1 MVGGRRMKDNNPQIC
16 VVGSSNIDLVVK
28 SRRLPLPGETILGG
42 KFLMVPGGKGANQ
55 AVAAAKLGAQVYLVA
70 KLGDDIFGTQSFE
83 NFKKEGVNTDYVTR
97 TNKALSGVASITVDE
112 AGNNSIVVTPG
123 ANKELTPKDVE
134 KARRAIASCAVMV
147 SQLEIPLETVEY
159 AARLA
164 NQYGMPF
171 ILDPAPA
178 RKLRHKLLEMTDV
191 IKPNETEAEILTG
204 IKVKDEKTARKA
216 AINLFERGVKT
227 VILTLGS
234 RGFFIF
240 NKETNEFF
248 PAGKVKAVDSTAAGD
263 AFVGGLAFC
272 IARGRTILEAALF
285 ANNVAALSVT
295 RIGAQSSLPS
305 MKEVQ
310 NFIKSRKRK

>member
-1 MVGGRRMKDNNPQIC
+1 MKTNKPKIC

-97 TNKALSGVASITVDE
+97 TNKALSGVASIAVDE
-112 AGNNSIVVTPG
+112 AGNNSIIVAPG
-123 ANKELTPKDVE
+123 ANRELTPRDVK
-134 KARRAIASCAVMV
+134 KARRAIASCDVLV
-147 SQLEIPLETVEY
+147 SQFEIPLETVEY

-164 NQYGMPF
+164 NKYGMPF

-178 RKLRHKLLEMTDV
+178 RKLRPELLEMTDV

-216 AINLFERGVKT
+216 AVNLFERGVKT
-227 VILTLGS
+227 VILTLGA

-240 NKETNEFF
+240 NKEIDEFF

-285 ANNVAALSVT
+285 ANDVAALSVT

-310 NFIKSRKRK
+310 NFIKSGKRK